1 MTNGGI
7 IEGCSALRVGYS
19 DLSPVTYFGSGETRH
34 ENAEKFNGWGAVG
47 FTPPRSLNLFMKYLA
62 LLIVG
67 ASVSHGQ
74 QFSGTGY
81 NLNNG
86 EFLIIQGAIDSTT
99 DPNQAHRE
107 RMARY
112 RQMNAELEASIT
124 TMRAEAEMAS
134 QTRELREQTELLRK
148 ISNE

>member
-1 MTNGGI
+1 
-7 IEGCSALRVGYS
+7 
-19 DLSPVTYFGSGETRH
+19 
-34 ENAEKFNGWGAVG
+34 
-47 FTPPRSLNLFMKYLA
+47 MKYLV

-67 ASVSHGQ
+67 ASVSYGQ

-86 EFLIIQGAIDSTT
+86 EFLIIQGTIDSTT

-112 RQMNAELEASIT
+112 RQMNAELEASIA

-148 ISNE
+148 IANE